1 MGIILISMYFIAG
14 LALGYWGFSKLEPYF
29 CDYFLAFPI
38 AIIWAFFCSG
48 FIPIYLCALTFK
60 AY

>member
-1 MGIILISMYFIAG
+1 MYFIAG